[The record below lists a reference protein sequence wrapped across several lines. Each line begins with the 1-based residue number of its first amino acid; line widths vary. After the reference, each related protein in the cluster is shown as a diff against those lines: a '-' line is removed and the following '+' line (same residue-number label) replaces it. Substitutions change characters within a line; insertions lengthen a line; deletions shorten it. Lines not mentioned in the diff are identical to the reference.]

1 MLIVEHNVETNEVVE
16 REMNAQELAQWK
28 ADNAEIKAA
37 QAEAAAKEIARQ
49 ALLDRLGI
57 NGDEAKLLLG

>member
-16 REMNAQELAQWK
+16 REMNAQELAQYESWQCRNK
-28 ADNAEIKAA
+28 SCE

-49 ALLDRLGI
+49 ALLRSFRH
-57 NGDEAKLLLG
+57 NC